1 MGQVVSEIGDHFN
14 NIAVFG
20 LVLAQTHSGLV
31 VTGVMLARGV
41 SAVLAGPVAGVLLD
55 RMNRKQIMI
64 TSDLVRALIAIGF
77 IFTVDSPKTWLM
89 YLLSS
94 LLMFASPFFTSGR
107 SAILPSIV
115 RGEELHSANALS
127 QTTQWV
133 TLTLGALSAGGA
145 VAHFGYK
152 GAFLVNAASF
162 IFSAWS
168 ISRLDL
174 PPRAPRK
181 IPEPLT
187 ETRVV
192 RPWTEYVDGLRYMRS
207 NPLVLGIALVGV
219 GWATGG
225 GAAQILFS
233 LFGEIVFERGASG
246 IGTIW
251 GFAGF
256 GLLVGGTLA
265 YWLGTRL
272 SFDAYKWAIVVCYLV
287 HGGAYVFFSQAESFA
302 WALVF
307 IAVSRAG
314 VGVSSVL
321 NFTQLLRRVPDELR
335 GRVFSTLESM
345 VWSTMIFSMAL
356 TGLASEYY
364 SPRVIGV
371 VSGILSSTTALFW
384 AWANLTGRLP
394 RSERAG
400 IDIEEVEIHGEPR
413 FSG

>member
-1 MGQVVSEIGDHFN
+1 MGQVVSEIGDNFN

-20 LVLAQTHSGLV
+20 LVLAQTQSGLV
-31 VTGVMLARGV
+31 VTGVMLSRGI

-55 RMNRKQIMI
+55 RLNRKQIMI
-64 TSDLVRALIAIGF
+64 YSDLVRAVIAAAF
-77 IFTVDSPKTWLM
+77 VLTVDNERIWLM

-107 SAILPSIV
+107 ASIMPTIV
-115 RGEELHSANALS
+115 RSEELHAANSLS

-133 TLTLGALSAGGA
+133 TLALGALSAGGA
-145 VAHFGYK
+145 VAYFGYK
-152 GAFLVNAASF
+152 GAFLWNAASF
-162 IFSAWS
+162 LFSAWA
-168 ISRLDL
+168 ISRLDI
-174 PPRAPRK
+174 PARAPREF
-181 IPEPLT
+181 PEPLT

-192 RPWTEYVDGLRYMRS
+192 RPWTEYVAGLKYMRS
-207 NPLVLGIALVGV
+207 NPLILGIALVGV

-233 LFGEIVFERGASG
+233 LFGEMVFKRGAAG

-251 GFAGF
+251 GFAGI
-256 GLLVGGTLA
+256 GLLIGGTLA
-265 YWLGTRL
+265 YWLGKRL
-272 SFDAYKWAIVVCYLV
+272 SFEGYKWAIVVCYLV
-287 HGGAYVFFSQAESFA
+287 HGGAYVIFSQVQGFG
-302 WALVF
+302 WALFF

-321 NFTQLLRRVPDELR
+321 NFTQLLRRVPDQYR

-364 SPRVIGV
+364 SPRLIGT
-371 VSGILSSTTALFW
+371 VSGILSSTTALVWGW
-384 AWANLTGRLP
+384 AHLTGRLP
-394 RSERAG
+394 KIDRTG
-400 IDIEEVEIHGEPR
+400 IDPEEIEIHGEPR